1 MKKVFGYALVL
12 LIAGGLVV
20 SRVNAADGDK
30 GKGRFVGLTS
40 DKPYIYVVHQGQS
53 IKVERVQ
60 NPNYQLV
67 GYMAKTSRPCPPH
80 CLKPMFPASPD
91 VGIFGE
97 VELLD
102 FMENDLRNKSGVLID
117 ARTPSWFKKGTI
129 PGAVNIPFT
138 RLSKSPDSA
147 EMLVLLKEFG
157 GTERGEIGFFTAL
170 LEDWGFIDTKYK
182 TETWDFTEAKDL
194 VLFCNGASCG
204 QSVRGIKGLLA
215 TGYPADKIK
224 YYRGGVR
231 MWEFWGLTTVIPE
244 TKK

>member
-1 MKKVFGYALVL
+1 MKAGIKHIFVLLVL
-12 LIAGGLVV
+12 SGLLV
-20 SRVNAADGDK
+20 SQGNAAEVNK
-30 GKGRFVGLTS
+30 ANSRFVGLTS
-40 DKPYIYVVHQGQS
+40 DKPYIYVVHEGQS
-53 IKVERVQ
+53 VKIERVQ
-60 NPNYQLV
+60 NPDYQLV

-80 CLKPMFPASPD
+80 CLKPMFPVNPD
-91 VGIFGE
+91 VGIYGE

-102 FMENDLRNKSGVLID
+102 FMENALRDKKGILID

-138 RLSKSPDSA
+138 KLSKAPDSEEVVA
-147 EMLVLLKEFG
+147 LLKKFG
-157 GTERGEIGFFTAL
+157 GKERGEIGFFTAL
-170 LEDWGFIDTKYK
+170 LEDWGIIDAKYK
-182 TETWDFTEAKDL
+182 TEKWDFTEAKDL

-204 QSVRGIKGLLA
+204 QSIRGIKGVLA

-244 TKK
+244 DAN